1 MSTLKSSSAHGRK
14 PATLD
19 DVAALAEVS
28 PKTVSRVVNS
38 EGGVHSATRER
49 VRRAI
54 ELLDYKPNL
63 NARVLAGDRSYTIG
77 LFCERPGDYL
87 SAFQASA
94 TDRCRESGYHLIVEE
109 WNRANP
115 NAVRHVTA
123 LLRQLRPDGAILL
136 PPLSDDR
143 LIYNTLLDAS
153 IPIVRIAP
161 REQSTD
167 SPSIGIDDYLAAR
180 QLTSHLMGLGHRRIG
195 FIRGKP
201 GHGATEQRYRG
212 FTDEL
217 RDQGAPLEAA
227 LVETGNFAFTD
238 GVGCAER
245 MLRAPAPPSA
255 IFASND
261 DMAAAVISVAH
272 RMGLDLPSDLSV
284 VGFDDAPIATMIW
297 PLLTTVR
304 QPVARMARHAT
315 GLIIDHYSRRS
326 PWPLANTV
334 FEFELVVRDST
345 SPARCN
351 PHGRT

>member
-1 MSTLKSSSAHGRK
+1 MSNLKSSSAHGRK

-180 QLTSHLMGLGHRRIG
+180 QLAAHLLGLGHLPTSCVTRARRS
-195 FIRGKP
+195 RRRSLKP
-201 GHGATEQRYRG
+201 VTLRLRTES
-212 FTDEL
+212 
-217 RDQGAPLEAA
+217 AA
-227 LVETGNFAFTD
+227 
-238 GVGCAER
+238 R
-245 MLRAPAPPSA
+245 SA
-255 IFASND
+255 CC
-261 DMAAAVISVAH
+261 AH
-272 RMGLDLPSDLSV
+272 RPHRRPSLPATMTWPLPRSQSRIEWVSIFRAICRSLGSMTLPS
-284 VGFDDAPIATMIW
+284 
-297 PLLTTVR
+297 
-304 QPVARMARHAT
+304 QP
-315 GLIIDHYSRRS
+315 
-326 PWPLANTV
+326 
-334 FEFELVVRDST
+334 
-345 SPARCN
+345 
-351 PHGRT
+351 